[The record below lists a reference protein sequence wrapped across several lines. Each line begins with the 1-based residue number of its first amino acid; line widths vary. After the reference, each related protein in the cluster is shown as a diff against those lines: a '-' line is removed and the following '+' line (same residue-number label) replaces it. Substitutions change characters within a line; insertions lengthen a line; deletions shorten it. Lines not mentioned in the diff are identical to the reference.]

1 MAKVSLSITSQ
12 STSGKDQSK
21 TIGYINPTATNEH
34 LRQTSI
40 LFNALSQNTYDG
52 AIKTVKTNVNDP
64 DPEP

>member
-21 TIGYINPTATNEH
+21 TIGYINPTATNEQ